1 MIPRRTTFAPA
12 KRFFLIASALACF
25 AAAGFLTP
33 SDVRSQLDVR
43 AHNGEDAS
51 PAPIEAPPAAIAP
64 AGDAFAPRATLD
76 EEPRPAPG
84 RALPALPP
92 VPARVPIRPRPT
104 SLLSVTAIATGA
116 DPTAIVEE
124 GGSVRVV
131 TIGDALDGSAVTAIT
146 DAGVVL
152 ADGRR
157 LTLGR

>member
-1 MIPRRTTFAPA
+1 MIPRRTTFAPG
-12 KRFFLIASALACF
+12 KRSFLIASALACF
-25 AAAGFLTP
+25 AAAGVLTP

-51 PAPIEAPPAAIAP
+51 PAPIDAPPAAIAP

-76 EEPRPAPG
+76 EEARPAPA
-84 RALPALPP
+84 RALPMLPP
-92 VPARVPIRPRPT
+92 VAAHVAIRPRLTPR
-104 SLLSVTAIATGA
+104 LSVTAVATGA

-124 GGSVRVV
+124 AGSVRIV
-131 TIGDALDGSAVTAIT
+131 TIGDTLDGSTVAAIG

-157 LTLGR
+157 LTIGR